1 MHYEYYQSK
10 KDNKWYWRLISDNH
24 TDIIADGGQGYKDKD
39 DCLHGISL
47 VKKST
52 NAKVIETDD

>member
-10 KDNKWYWRLISDNH
+10 KDSKWYWRLKASNGRG
-24 TDIIADGGQGYKDKD
+24 IADGSQGYKDKD

-47 VKKST
+47 VKNSA
-52 NAKVIETDD
+52 NAKEVETDN